1 MNFFKSILLDDPDP
15 PKPENP
21 HEPGPSSPLKTPR
34 EDRNPSDD
42 AQDGDS
48 DGWSFGGLIK
58 TLSTRSESVIETYR
72 KDLLEFG
79 SGLKKETEVI
89 REAASRA
96 VKDLPASLEA
106 GTSAL
111 DGVLK
116 STAEIISK
124 ETRQVFASD
133 GEPDTPETNRSLNS
147 GRYSWFE
154 AQLSGIQSDLN
165 TFCEEPEDVEEYKK
179 WKLRFE
185 LEDKRDEIE
194 GLIGEN
200 GTLEGVYEKVVPSAV
215 DHETFWCRFF
225 YRVDKLKQQERVRA
239 NLVKRAISV
248 DDDDDELS
256 WDVDDDEEKNGNGDE
271 AMSGKK
277 VDGVGDKSV
286 SDGSLNL
293 VEKKEGPNDGLFDGK
308 EQGNANVHDGDG
320 DKSNVIELGRKSSGD
335 VSLDEKE
342 VKSDEVALKS
352 DEKVKSEESGNEK
365 NDEHAKVKSE
375 GSIQDKNDENE
386 KVKSDEIVKEGSNK
400 VVGVEKGESGEK
412 SDVPVV
418 VNHQAKMEEEELE
431 WDEIE
436 DIGSGDEGK
445 IATAAHGERP
455 NRVELRKQ
463 LNDAEDDEDLSW
475 DIEDDDEP
483 VKT

>member
-21 HEPGPSSPLKTPR
+21 HEPGPSSPSKRLGKIGIRAT
-34 EDRNPSDD
+34 
-42 AQDGDS
+42 
-48 DGWSFGGLIK
+48 
-58 TLSTRSESVIETYR
+58 TLR
-72 KDLLEFG
+72 
-79 SGLKKETEVI
+79 ETEVI

-154 AQLSGIQSDLN
+154 AQLSGIQSDLY

-215 DHETFWCRFF
+215 DHETFWF
-225 YRVDKLKQQERVRA
+225 
-239 NLVKRAISV
+239 

-256 WDVDDDEEKNGNGDE
+256 WDVDDDEEKDGNGDE

-277 VDGVGDKSV
+277 VDGV
-286 SDGSLNL
+286 
-293 VEKKEGPNDGLFDGK
+293 EITK
-308 EQGNANVHDGDG
+308 EQWGCV
-320 DKSNVIELGRKSSGD
+320 
-335 VSLDEKE
+335 LDEKE

-352 DEKVKSEESGNEK
+352 NEKVKSEESGNEK
-365 NDEHAKVKSE
+365 DDEHEKVKSDV
-375 GSIQDKNDENE
+375 SIQDKNDENE
-386 KVKSDEIVKEGSNK
+386 QVKSDEIVKKESNK
-400 VVGVEKGESGEK
+400 DVGESGEK

-445 IATAAHGERP
+445 IVTAAHGERP
-455 NRVELRKQ
+455 NRAELRKQ
-463 LNDAEDDEDLSW
+463 LNAAEDDEDLSW
-475 DIEDDDEP
+475 DIEDDDET
-483 VKT
+483 VKP

>member
-15 PKPENP
+15 PKPESP
-21 HEPGPSSPLKTPR
+21 HEPGPSSPLKTPQ
-34 EDRNPSDD
+34 EDRNRSDD
-42 AQDGDS
+42 AQGGDSDS

-58 TLSTRSESVIETYR
+58 TFTTRSESVIETYR

-133 GEPDTPETNRSLNS
+133 GEDTPEANRSLNS
-147 GRYSWFE
+147 GRYSRFE

-165 TFCEEPEDVEEYKK
+165 TFCEEPEDVEEYEK

-200 GTLEGVYEKVVPSAV
+200 GSLEGVYEKVVPSEV
-215 DHETFWCRFF
+215 DHETFWCRYF
-225 YRVDKLKQQERVRA
+225 YRVDKLRQQESVRA
-239 NLVKRAISV
+239 NLVKRAILV
-248 DDDDDELS
+248 DDDDEEELS
-256 WDVDDDEEKNGNGDE
+256 WDVDDDDEEKDGNEDE
-271 AMSGKK
+271 TTSGLK
-277 VDGVGDKSV
+277 VKGGDKAM
-286 SDGSLNL
+286 SDGSLNP
-293 VEKKEGPNDGLFDGK
+293 VEKKDGLNDGLRDGK
-308 EQGNANVHDGDG
+308 EQGNANVDDGDG
-320 DKSNVIELGRKSSGD
+320 NNVIELGRKSSGD
-335 VSLDEKE
+335 ASLDEKE
-342 VKSDEVALKS
+342 VKSDEVALRS
-352 DEKVKSEESGNEK
+352 GETVKSEERGKEK
-365 NDEHAKVKSE
+365 D
-375 GSIQDKNDENE
+375 DENE
-386 KVKSDEIVKEGSNK
+386 KMKSEGIVEEKSNK
-400 VVGVEKGESGEK
+400 DVGVEKGESGEK

-418 VNHQAKMEEEELE
+418 VNHQGKVEEEELE

-445 IATAAHGERP
+445 ISTAAHGERP

-463 LNDAEDDEDLSW
+463 FNAAEDDEDLSW

>member
-21 HEPGPSSPLKTPR
+21 HEPGPSSPLKTPQ

-58 TLSTRSESVIETYR
+58 TFTTRSESVIETYR

-154 AQLSGIQSDLN
+154 TQLSGIQSDLN

-215 DHETFWCRFF
+215 DHETFWCRYF

-256 WDVDDDEEKNGNGDE
+256 WDVDDEEEKDGKGDE
-271 AMSGKK
+271 AMSGLK
-277 VDGVGDKSV
+277 VDGGGDKGV
-286 SDGSLNL
+286 SDGSLNH
-293 VEKKEGPNDGLFDGK
+293 VEKNDGLFDGK
-308 EQGNANVHDGDG
+308 EQGNGNVHDGD
-320 DKSNVIELGRKSSGD
+320 KNNVIEFGTKSSGD
-335 VSLDEKE
+335 VSSDEKE
-342 VKSDEVALKS
+342 VKSDEVDLKS
-352 DEKVKSEESGNEK
+352 NEKVKSEESGKEK
-365 NDEHAKVKSE
+365 NDEHEKVKYE
-375 GSIQDKNDENE
+375 ESIENKNDENE
-386 KVKSDEIVKEGSNK
+386 KVKSEESIEDKSNK
-400 VVGVEKGESGEK
+400 DVGVEKGESGEK
-412 SDVPVV
+412 SGVPVM
-418 VNHQAKMEEEELE
+418 VNHQAKMEEELE

-445 IATAAHGERP
+445 ITHGERP
-455 NRVELRKQ
+455 NRAELRKQ
-463 LNDAEDDEDLSW
+463 LNAAEDDEDLSW

>member
-1 MNFFKSILLDDPDP
+1 MNFFKSILLDDEDP

-21 HEPGPSSPLKTPR
+21 HEQGSTSPLKTPQ

-42 AQDGDS
+42 AQGGDF

-58 TLSTRSESVIETYR
+58 TFTNRSESVIETYR

-96 VKDLPASLEA
+96 VKELPASLEA

-194 GLIGEN
+194 DLIGEN
-200 GTLEGVYEKVVPSAV
+200 GSLEGVYEKVVPSAV
-215 DHETFWCRFF
+215 DHETFW
-225 YRVDKLKQQERVRA
+225 YG
-239 NLVKRAISV
+239 
-248 DDDDDELS
+248 
-256 WDVDDDEEKNGNGDE
+256 NGNK
-271 AMSGKK
+271 AMSGLE
-277 VDGVGDKSV
+277 VDGVGDKGV
-286 SDGSLNL
+286 SDGSLNS
-293 VEKKEGPNDGLFDGK
+293 VEKNDGLFDGK
-308 EQGNANVHDGDG
+308 EQGNANVHDGD
-320 DKSNVIELGRKSSGD
+320 KNNVIEMGTKSSGE
-335 VSLDEKE
+335 VSSDEKE
-342 VKSDEVALKS
+342 AKSDEVALKS
-352 DEKVKSEESGNEK
+352 DEKVESEESGKEK
-365 NDEHAKVKSE
+365 NDEHEKVKSDE
-375 GSIQDKNDENE
+375 SIKDKNDENE
-386 KVKSDEIVKEGSNK
+386 KVKSDEIVKEESNK
-400 VVGVEKGESGEK
+400 DVGVEKGESGEK

-418 VNHQAKMEEEELE
+418 ENHQAKMEEEELE

-445 IATAAHGERP
+445 ITHGERP
-455 NRVELRKQ
+455 NRAELRKQ
-463 LNDAEDDEDLSW
+463 LNAAEDDEDLSW